1 MFNYSAEEYLRGL
14 DLDSF
19 FINSVSSPQY
29 PMPVASNLDHEIGSQ
44 ENSILFIET
53 NTNLTE
59 FHAKLLCAF
68 ESAAMHNI
76 DKKVVITYLYF
87 FHKLHVS
94 SLF

>member
-14 DLDSF
+14 DLDGF
-19 FINSVSSPQY
+19 FINSVSSPQ
-29 PMPVASNLDHEIGSQ
+29 PPLPVTSNLDHEISSE

-59 FHAKLLCAF
+59 FHPKLLCAF

-76 DKKVVITYLYF
+76 DRKVEITYLHF
-87 FHKLHVS
+87 GHKLHVS

>member
-14 DLDSF
+14 DLDRF
-19 FINSVSSPQY
+19 FINSMSSPQ
-29 PMPVASNLDHEIGSQ
+29 PPLPVASNLDHEIGYE

-59 FHAKLLCAF
+59 FHPKLLCAF

-76 DKKVVITYLYF
+76 DRKVEITYLHF
-87 FHKLHVS
+87 GHKLHVS